1 MRQIRYRIT
10 VKFKVGVFNQ
20 EGDTVKRTLNK
31 LGYTGVSNVSI
42 ERVFVLEVADDIGRE
57 QVEKLASDILS
68 NPVIEDW
75 EIAQK

>member
-1 MRQIRYRIT
+1 MRYRIT
-10 VKFKVGVFNQ
+10 VKFKEGVFNP

-42 ERVFVLEVADDIGRE
+42 ERVFVLEVADDIGME

-75 EIAQK
+75 EINQK

>member
-1 MRQIRYRIT
+1 MRYRIT
-10 VKFKVGVFNQ
+10 VKFKEGVFNP

-42 ERVFVLEVADDIGRE
+42 ERVFVLEVGDDIGRE

-75 EIAQK
+75 EIERK

>member
-1 MRQIRYRIT
+1 MRYRIT
-10 VKFKVGVFNQ
+10 VKFKEGVFNP

-75 EIAQK
+75 EIERK

>member
-1 MRQIRYRIT
+1 
-10 VKFKVGVFNQ
+10 
-20 EGDTVKRTLNK
+20 
-31 LGYTGVSNVSI
+31 GVSNVSI

-75 EIAQK
+75 EINQK

>member
-1 MRQIRYRIT
+1 MRYRIT
-10 VKFKVGVFNQ
+10 VKFKEGVFNP

-42 ERVFVLEVADDIGRE
+42 ERVFVLEVADDIDRE

-75 EIAQK
+75 EINQK